1 MSEKPK
7 GPKFVLTWK
16 TMLIA
21 LVAYVVV
28 RIILEMLNNYF
39 NLGISVLLMAIIGGI
54 ISVLLVF
61 SFARKKSNL
70 NDGEA

>member
-1 MSEKPK
+1 MSDKPK

-28 RIILEMLNNYF
+28 RIFLELLNNYF
-39 NLGISVLLMAIIGGI
+39 NLGISVLLMAIIGGV
-54 ISVLLVF
+54 ISGLLVF
-61 SFARKKSNL
+61 SIARKKNG
-70 NDGEA
+70 DA

>member
-16 TMLIA
+16 MMLLA
-21 LVAYVVV
+21 MVVYVAV
-28 RIILEMLNNYF
+28 RIVLIFLDNIF
-39 NLGISVLLMAIIGGI
+39 NMGISDLMMAIIGGV

-61 SFARKKSNL
+61 SFARQKNE
-70 NDGEA
+70 DA

>member
-1 MSEKPK
+1 MSDKPK

-28 RIILEMLNNYF
+28 RIFLELLNNYF
-39 NLGISVLLMAIIGGI
+39 NLGISVLLMAIIGGV

-61 SFARKKSNL
+61 SIARKKNG
-70 NDGEA
+70 DA

>member
-1 MSEKPK
+1 MSDKPK

-16 TMLIA
+16 MMLLA
-21 LVAYVVV
+21 LVVYVAV
-28 RIILEMLNNYF
+28 RIVLIFLNNFF
-39 NLGISVLLMAIIGGI
+39 NFGISDLMMAAIGGV

-70 NDGEA
+70 NDGDA